1 MFTISVEWFNDMFVS
16 HINLNIK
23 RHENFISF
31 ISLSKWKRRNQ
42 WIEKWTMHFS
52 STLLTNW
59 NIVKRLTHTENMKK
73 VSSFMSNWFTMR
85 QFLLFLYSP
94 ICALACQNQVKPCT
108 GSAPL
113 SKILCSIKNRIFRL
127 FFNSVHILWHLNSN
141 LVRVGISHWLLWNL
155 DVFFHRFN
163 PRIQCIRI
171 S

>member
-23 RHENFISF
+23 RHEIFISF

-52 STLLTNW
+52 SILLTNW

-94 ICALACQNQVKPCT
+94 ICALACQNQVKPWLHCPKYY
-108 GSAPL
+108 SRL
-113 SKILCSIKNRIFRL
+113 KIEFFDFFLIPCIFY
-127 FFNSVHILWHLNSN
+127 
-141 LVRVGISHWLLWNL
+141 GIS
-155 DVFFHRFN
+155 
-163 PRIQCIRI
+163 IQIYIRI
-171 S
+171 